1 MRIIAGLLC
10 IVLIVG
16 CSEKDSIPSG
26 VLGKEEMGSILWDMM
41 QADQYASSYLIKDTA
56 KVNLKMETLKLYEEV
71 FRLHKTTRE
80 EFRKSFQFYQDHPD
94 ITRVLFDSLI
104 ARGNRMRSESYTHS
118 SAPPPSVPA
127 VKPAVTGPGG
137 KVPVVPPVIPGKAGQ
152 TLPNRPAGTLSNK
165 PPGTLSNRPPGGQSN
180 QPGGIRLPNGVLL
193 GKDSMRLRRKGTP
206 FLPGQHSGMPGA
218 ARPFQG
224 KDTTRH

>member
-26 VLGKEEMGSILWDMM
+26 VLGKEEMGSVIWDMM

-137 KVPVVPPVIPGKAGQ
+137 RPPVVAPVIPGKPAG
-152 TLPNRPAGTLSNK
+152 TLPNRPAGTLS
-165 PPGTLSNRPPGGQSN
+165 TRPPGILSN
-180 QPGGIRLPNGVLL
+180 QPGGVRLPNGFLL
-193 GKDSMRLRRKGTP
+193 GKDSMRLHRKGTP
-206 FLPGQHSGMPGA
+206 FLPGQHSGAPGA

-224 KDTTRH
+224 KDTTRHQKDTTRH